1 MTNMQAI
8 KQMSCLVY
16 STKAMFLCVPH
27 IISISL
33 KYRQY
38 FVHVDLTCP
47 PPQNKIIENETNIK
61 EATFRWDA

>member
-1 MTNMQAI
+1 MTNIQAI

-33 KYRQY
+33 NYRQY
-38 FVHVDLTCP
+38 FVHVALTFP
-47 PPQNKIIENETNIK
+47 SQNKIIENETNIK